1 MFKQDKDTSR
11 PRETLPVL
19 SGLNFPIDDVEPQS
33 LKWVYTHWAK
43 MLLRSAALISLISV
57 SANTPKTFGYVPS
70 LMYVTFAVD
79 IMVACLLTV
88 EMVTKMCIQGL
99 TAPSTNQDLN
109 QLIKKQI
116 AAKSMSVN
124 VDSSSRRNRA
134 YFQQSW
140 NCFDAFMVFCLWA
153 SIVLQCF
160 ELRATWKAGEE
171 EQKFWRQYGWLSVV
185 RCPRPLIL
193 IRVFRAVLKLQLP
206 PSRVNAIFQ
215 RSTHQIYNVS
225 VFLLFFMSLYG
236 LLGVQF
242 FGDELNYHCV
252 SKTANES
259 NLLKSD
265 LAIPDS
271 YCDPFAPE
279 MDSQCPK
286 NMKCVRART
295 SIADEGSYASFEAFH
310 ISIFTVYQASSQE
323 GWVFIMYRAMDCLA
337 PWKGVAYFITMIFM
351 LAWLVKNVFIAV
363 LTETFAEI
371 RVQFQQMWS
380 PRIATDTDFSK
391 IFQFDGIS
399 WKLVPVHESKSR
411 GLAPRFVEETLLK
424 STGFNIFIML
434 LVLANAITA
443 AGQHFNHHRVRH
455 DEFDGNVQMDGF
467 YFAELSF
474 TIVFNLEAA
483 FKIWCLGWRAY
494 WSRSLF
500 KFELMLCIGTT
511 LHCIPQLY
519 RTEFTY
525 LSVMRIV
532 RLIKAS
538 PMLEDFCFKIF
549 GPGKKLG
556 SLVLFTT
563 CLLVITSTFSL
574 QLFCFFQAFDKDF
587 DRFETFPKVC

>member
-1 MFKQDKDTSR
+1 M
-11 PRETLPVL
+11 
-19 SGLNFPIDDVEPQS
+19 G
-33 LKWVYTHWAK
+33 
-43 MLLRSAALISLISV
+43 
-57 SANTPKTFGYVPS
+57 
-70 LMYVTFAVD
+70 
-79 IMVACLLTV
+79 
-88 EMVTKMCIQGL
+88 
-99 TAPSTNQDLN
+99 
-109 QLIKKQI
+109 
-116 AAKSMSVN
+116 VN

-140 NCFDAFMVFCLWA
+140 NCFDTFMVICLWA
-153 SIVLQCF
+153 SVALQCF
-160 ELRATWKAGEE
+160 EIRAEWSGLDE
-171 EQKFWRQYGWLSVV
+171 EQKFFKTAGWLSIL
-185 RCPRPLIL
+185 RCPRPFIL

-206 PSRVNAIFQ
+206 PARVNAIFQ

-242 FGDELNYHCV
+242 FGDELNYHCADK
-252 SKTANES
+252 SANES
-259 NLLKSD
+259 NLLKSN
-265 LAIPDS
+265 LAIPDA
-271 YCDPFAPE
+271 YCDPYAPE
-279 MDSQCPK
+279 SDNQCPK
-286 NMKCVRART
+286 NMKCVRTVAR
-295 SIADEGSYASFEAFH
+295 IADEGSYASFEAFH
-310 ISIFTVYQASSQE
+310 VSMFTVYQASSQE

-337 PWKGVAYFITMIFM
+337 PWKGVFYFLTMIFM

-391 IFQFDGIS
+391 IFQFDGTS
-399 WKLVPVHESKSR
+399 WKLVPVHERKSR

-424 STGFNIFIML
+424 STGFNIGIML

-443 AGQHFNHHRVRH
+443 AGQHFNHQRIRH
-455 DEFDGNVQMDGF
+455 DDSDGQFHLDGF
-467 YFAELSF
+467 YYAELGF
-474 TIVFNLEAA
+474 TMVFNLEAA

-500 KFELMLCIGTT
+500 KFELILCVGTT
-511 LHCIPQLY
+511 LHCIPKLY

-556 SLVLFTT
+556 SLVLFTM
-563 CLLVITSTFSL
+563 CLLIITSTFSL
-574 QLFCFFQAFDKDF
+574 QLFCYLQISDPTF
-587 DRFETFPKVC
+587 DRFETFPKAFMSMFQILTQKGWVAVMHDTMDVVRNEAVTTGVAIYFVFYHLFVTLVILFCFYESI